1 MRNTTQQLLEIT
13 ASLQSQGM
21 ALSEW
26 VDSQPE
32 PWSMALR
39 FLPITGAFLLG
50 LILVLLWKRKPLSM
64 SPGDSTEK
72 LSSLQ
77 NELRASLGKNK
88 GQQEQIASAGRALK
102 IKERELDKLRS
113 QLSAAGRADKVAV
126 GKIPAKAVPVIGTE
140 IEPREDLQ
148 DFAAASEKL
157 VKAAS
162 RFREKIKAEADGKR
176 AQAIGSGQSESP
188 PDWEEL
194 VLFRSNDP
202 SIWNQAVDEGENR
215 RAVSLAQ
222 VPDNAAF
229 LRLRRLD
236 TGEGV
241 VVPVGVRDLTQD
253 GGGRGT
259 GFNGS
264 KEEFYGARHLG
275 VYHEGLPQEV
285 ETRFAYGGWGFGHR
299 ADGEPSQALG
309 WAGHEISNGTVM
321 EITVFPRMPEMP
333 PGDRLL
339 ESF

>member
-1 MRNTTQQLLEIT
+1 
-13 ASLQSQGM
+13 M

-26 VDSQPE
+26 VDSLPE

-50 LILVLLWKRKPLSM
+50 LILVLLWQRKPLSM

-77 NELRASLGKNK
+77 NELRASLEKNK
-88 GQQEQIASAGRALK
+88 SQQEQIASAGRALK
-102 IKERELDKLRS
+102 IKEQELDELRS
-113 QLSAAGRADKVAV
+113 QLSAAREAVNAAVEEAPPKVLRTIDTGV
-126 GKIPAKAVPVIGTE
+126 
-140 IEPREDLQ
+140 EPREDLQ

-157 VKAAS
+157 VKAAAQ
-162 RFREKIKAEADGKR
+162 FRQKIRAEAKKEGAGTGENGK
-176 AQAIGSGQSESP
+176 QSEIP

-202 SIWNQAVDEGENR
+202 SIWNQAVDEGGDR
-215 RAVSLAQ
+215 HAVSLAQ
-222 VPDNAAF
+222 VPENAAF

-253 GGGRGT
+253 GGGRST

-275 VYHEGLPQEV
+275 VYQEGLPQEV

-299 ADGEPSQALG
+299 ANGGTTQALG
-309 WAGHEISNGTVM
+309 WDGHEISNDTVI

-333 PGDRLL
+333 TKDRLL
-339 ESF
+339 GTF